1 MSSLKYIARF
11 LTTIF
16 IFLFFTSYLFGQS
29 NQEDSINIIPKPLS
43 TKINHG
49 YFEINKKT
57 KIEYQK
63 LFNDD
68 NRIAEFLSGSLKGY
82 TGLNIQVDSYSKGKG
97 KDRIIL
103 KKVKI
108 DSLGEEG
115 YQLIINK
122 NNVLIEANSGR
133 GLFYGVQTL
142 LQLIPA
148 EDINTLKTTDKKILL
163 PCLEIKDKPEY
174 RYRGMHLDVSRHFF
188 PKEFIKKYIDL
199 IAMYKM
205 NYFHWHLT
213 DDNGWRIEIKKYPLL
228 TKISAWRVNRE
239 NQPWNDWTPIQPG
252 EKATYGGYY
261 TQDDIREIVKYA
273 QDRYVTIIPEIE
285 MPAHSSE
292 VFAAYPQ
299 YSCTGDTLP
308 VRPGGYWPNADIFCA
323 GNDSTFTFL
332 ENILSEVCDL
342 FPGPYIHIGGDEA
355 DKTNW
360 EKCPKCQARIKK
372 EGLKDVDELQ
382 SYFIKRIEKFLI
394 SKHKRMIG
402 WDEILEGG
410 LAPEAT
416 VMSWRGIEGG
426 IKAAEMGHDVIMT
439 PTSNCYLDYYQ
450 ANPEF
455 EPEAI
460 GGFTT
465 LKKVYSFNPTPP
477 GLTSEESKYIIGAQG
492 NLWTEY
498 IKSPEYAEYMVLPR
512 MLALAEDVWTPES
525 EKNWNDFLYR
535 VNQHYKRF
543 DAMKLNYS
551 HGYFGINF
559 STTYDKNL
567 NRFQVSLSTEQFNP
581 VIHYTLNGTEPDS
594 TSLTYTKPFTLDST
608 STIKAGIFSNGK
620 LVRNISQQLIYIH
633 EGIDKKIIYVNSP
646 SPKYPGAGSNTLL
659 DGICGNGNF
668 SDGKW
673 QGFEGEN
680 FDVIIDLGKPV
691 DVSSVSIDFLQNAA
705 SWIFMPENVEV
716 SVSKDGIKYIP
727 FTIEND
733 IPEKTTKPV
742 IKQFKASFNKAEVE
756 FIHIKATN
764 IGVCPPWHPG
774 AGGKAWL
781 FCDEIIIQ

>member
-1 MSSLKYIARF
+1 V
-11 LTTIF
+11 
-16 IFLFFTSYLFGQS
+16 FLFFTSYLSAQ
-29 NQEDSINIIPKPLS
+29 NNPEDSINIIPKPLFA
-43 TKINHG
+43 KINQGH
-49 YFEINKKT
+49 FVIDKKT
-57 KIEYQK
+57 KIVSRRFSKDEK
-63 LFNDD
+63 H
-68 NRIAEFLSGSLKGY
+68 IAEFLSGSIKNF
-82 TGLNIQVDSYSKGKG
+82 TGLNIQIGSYQKKIGGKV
-97 KDRIIL
+97 IIF
-103 KKVKI
+103 KKVEI

-115 YQLIINK
+115 YQLLTNK
-122 NNVLIEANSGR
+122 NNIIIEANSGR
-133 GLFYGVQTL
+133 GLFYGVQSL
-142 LQLIPA
+142 LQLIPP
-148 EDINTLKTTDKKILL
+148 EDFTNSKIMDKKILV

-174 RYRGMHLDVSRHFF
+174 KYRGMHLDVSRHFF

-199 IAMYKM
+199 IAMYKF

-239 NQPWNDWTPIQPG
+239 KQPWNNWSPIQPG

-273 QDRYVTIIPEIE
+273 QERYITIIPEIE

-308 VRPGGYWPNADIFCA
+308 VRPGGYWPNVDIFCA

-372 EGLKDVDELQ
+372 EGLKDVEELQ
-382 SYFIKRIEKFLI
+382 SYFMRRIEKFLV

-426 IKAAEMGHDVIMT
+426 INAAKMGHEVIMT
-439 PTSNCYLDYYQ
+439 PTSNCYFDYYQ

-465 LKKVYSFNPTPP
+465 LKKVYSFDPTPP
-477 GLTSEESKYIIGAQG
+477 GLTSAESKYILGAQG
-492 NLWTEY
+492 NLWSEY
-498 IKSPEYAEYMVLPR
+498 IKTPEYAEYMILPR

-551 HGYFGINF
+551 HGYFGVDF
-559 STTYDKNL
+559 STIYDKNL
-567 NRFQVSLSTEQFNP
+567 NRFLVSFNTEQLNP
-581 VIHYTLNGTEPDS
+581 VIHYTLNGTDPDS
-594 TSLTYTKPFTLDST
+594 TSLIYTKPFFVDST
-608 STIKAGIFSNGK
+608 TTIKAGIFSSNK
-620 LVRNISQQLIYIH
+620 LVRNISQQTIYIH
-633 EGIDKKIIYVNSP
+633 KGIGKKIIYVDSP
-646 SPKYPGAGSNTLL
+646 SPKYQGTGNTTLL
-659 DGICGNGNF
+659 DGICGSGNF

-673 QGFEGEN
+673 QGFEGNN
-680 FDVIIDLGKPV
+680 FNVIIDLGKPV
-691 DVSSVSIDFLQNAA
+691 DVSNVSIDFLQNVT
-705 SWIFMPENVEV
+705 SWIFMPRYVEV
-716 SVSKDGIKYIP
+716 SISPDGIKYKP
-727 FTIEND
+727 FIIQNEISERTD
-733 IPEKTTKPV
+733 TAV
-742 IKQFKASFNKAEVE
+742 VKQFKAYFNKSEVE
-756 FIHIKATN
+756 FIHIKAIN